1 MLDCCLMK
9 VAAAG
14 RADKGEPG
22 HESEGLS
29 IHCLFPCG
37 AAFPRMRAW
46 LDWFIRT
53 QQGRLP
59 GSWRWRGRHL
69 EFVNDPFTGATSDLT
84 RELNPKTL
92 TSGG

>member
-1 MLDCCLMK
+1 M
-9 VAAAG
+9 VV
-14 RADKGEPG
+14 
-22 HESEGLS
+22 S
-29 IHCLFPCG
+29 LFPCN

-69 EFVNDPFTGATSDLT
+69 EFVNDPFSGAATDLT

-92 TSGG
+92 TSGDSTSYTLTSLTRLA